1 MKHQILLQFYFVP
14 VLILFIRGFVASQ
27 IPVPET
33 NAPENTQSKIN
44 SEVNLVHY
52 GDLIDVDIL
61 GSFEYDWR
69 GKLTPEGYLDGV
81 NFVEEPIFGLCRS
94 EEEIARAF
102 ARGYKKLLREPKV
115 VVKIIDRSN
124 RAVSILEGAVKK
136 PHRFQIKRKVLL
148 NELLIISGGLTELA
162 NGGISIFRPQNLSCN
177 PETAETSNVENGEN
191 RERFIK
197 TSQVGGS
204 TTLNI
209 KIAELLNGNKESNPQ
224 ILSGDIVTVLE
235 ADPIYITGGVNSPKQ
250 ISARSKITLSKAI
263 DSAGGLSKGA
273 SENSITIFRRNGNET
288 KIIEAD
294 LGKIKAEQNEDIVL
308 QGYDIV
314 DIGEKGRGKRTQ
326 PPISQMYKSG
336 ENKTNN
342 FLFRIIEDL

>member
-1 MKHQILLQFYFVP
+1 MKYRKLLQFYLILFC
-14 VLILFIRGFVASQ
+14 ILFIRGLLAAQ
-27 IPVPET
+27 IPIPET
-33 NAPENTQSKIN
+33 NTPDKSQSKIN

-61 GSFEYDWR
+61 GSFDYDWR

-94 EEEIARAF
+94 EEDIALAV
-102 ARGYKKLLREPKV
+102 ARSYEKLLREPKV
-115 VVKIIDRSN
+115 VVKIVDRSN

-136 PHRFQIKRKVLL
+136 PHRFQINRKVFL

-162 NGGISIFRPQNLSCN
+162 NGEIRIFRPQNLSCN
-177 PETAETSNVENGEN
+177 IETAENVTVESGEN
-191 RERFIK
+191 RERFVK

-204 TTLNI
+204 TAIDI
-209 KIAELLNGNKESNPQ
+209 KIEDLLNGNRESNPQ

-235 ADPIYITGGVNSPKQ
+235 SEPIYITGGVNSPKQ
-250 ISARSKITLSKAI
+250 IAARSKITLSRAI

-273 SENSITIFRRNGNET
+273 IESSVTIFRRSGSET

-294 LGKIKAEQNEDIVL
+294 LSKIKAEQNEDIIL

-314 DIGEKGRGKRTQ
+314 DVGEKGRGKKTQ
-326 PPISQMYKSG
+326 PPVLQLYKSG

-342 FLFRIIEDL
+342 FPFRIIEDL